1 MLCPLK
7 NRKEHQM
14 EFKNPID
21 ITLQFVEHINRQ
33 DLPDLVELMSEE
45 HTFIDLAGD
54 VHRGRETMQ
63 EGWAQYFSM
72 CPQYMIH
79 VSEVYLS
86 DLDVILVG
94 RTTGSHV
101 QQPRHI
107 EIQDTLIWVAS
118 IENDRVTQ
126 WKLYYDND
134 QNRAALGASPRT
146 KITR

>member
-1 MLCPLK
+1 MELK
-7 NRKEHQM
+7 NT
-14 EFKNPID
+14 ID
-21 ITLQFVEHINRQ
+21 IALQFVEHINRQ
-33 DLPDLVELMSEE
+33 DLDGLVELMSEG

-86 DLDVILVG
+86 DLDVILIG

-118 IENDRVTQ
+118 IENDRVAE

-134 QNRAALGASPRT
+134 QNRAALGANSGA